1 MTLDIDF
8 LPGEQYT
15 LGDSRLIYLR
25 RVKARVPMWLFQ
37 YPSGPLETF
46 TEWQLEDALSPDGR
60 RSSRGP
66 DPTKARK
73 PPKDTPFKRTFGK
86 GQKIRPPKKG
96 DGLKL

>member
-1 MTLDIDF
+1 MTLDIAF
-8 LPGEQYT
+8 LPGEKYT

-37 YPSGPLETF
+37 YPAGPLETF
-46 TEWQLEDALSPDGR
+46 TEWQLEDALTPDGR
-60 RSSRGP
+60 PRGP

-86 GQKIRPPKKG
+86 GQKIRTPKKG
-96 DGLKL
+96 DGK

>member
-1 MTLDIDF
+1 MTLDVAF
-8 LPGEQYT
+8 TPGEQYT

-60 RSSRGP
+60 RSSRGA

-73 PPKDTPFKRTFGK
+73 PPKDSPFKKIFGK
-86 GQKIRPPKKG
+86 GKQTNSRPPKKG
-96 DGLKL
+96 DGK

>member
-1 MTLDIDF
+1 MTLDIAF

-25 RVKARVPMWLFQ
+25 RVEARVPMWLFK

-46 TEWQLEDALSPDGR
+46 TEWQLEDALHPPDR
-60 RSSRGP
+60 RRGP
-66 DPTKARK
+66 RPESKWK

-96 DGLKL
+96 DGN